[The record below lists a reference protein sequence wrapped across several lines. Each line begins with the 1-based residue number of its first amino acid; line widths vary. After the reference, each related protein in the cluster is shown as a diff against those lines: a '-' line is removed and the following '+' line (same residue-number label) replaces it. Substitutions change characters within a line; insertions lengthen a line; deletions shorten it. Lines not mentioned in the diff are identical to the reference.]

1 MKNYSRRRIALAVAA
16 IGCASQ
22 MVAAHAQE
30 TPSQLDRV
38 EVVGSNIKR
47 TAAKQATQ
55 IEVYKTEEFSK
66 QGLTT
71 TQDVVNSLSSNQSSV
86 VAATTVGSDNGGAA
100 YADLRGLGSQYTLVL
115 IDGRRAANQP
125 AGQAAYAVDLNAIPL
140 EAIERV
146 EVLKEGAA
154 AIYGTDAIG
163 GVINFITK
171 KSYQGATASIGYS
184 SPTQSGGGTERRVA
198 IAGGL
203 GDLNDDGWNVM
214 GTFAASK
221 SEALWAKDRASVAI
235 DRQPQY
241 SSNAFPG
248 NYMSNPA
255 RFPGD
260 KVGDPDNATLWG
272 GAYPNCGPGTI
283 KSGNGNY
290 CRQNTSNWIG
300 ILPETERM
308 NASAKAT
315 KRLGEHE
322 ASLQFIH
329 SETKTI
335 TSVAPTPMAGAISI
349 PESSPFYPKTNPDA
363 LKTTNVG
370 PLSLYGR
377 TVEAG
382 NRVNQ
387 FDTSLDRLQSNLEG
401 VVFGW
406 DYKGGIGYSEA
417 KNKETMKSGWV
428 STSKLQDAINKGLI
442 NPFGANSA
450 AAWDGLGLSGEIKQS
465 TMKLMTAD
473 YKMSRELFALPGGN
487 AAVGFGTELRRE
499 ELDAKV
505 DTNLASQAMSSG
517 SEDAKP
523 TAGSRNVYALYGEAI
538 LPVVKGLEIQ
548 TAVRYD
554 HYSDFGD
561 TINPKAAFKF
571 TPVEQLMFRGSA
583 STGFRAPTLYDM
595 YMPQSKTNT
604 GSSYN
609 DPFRCDPNGNQSAAA
624 CKEDPQQLYIR
635 QGGNPNLKPEK
646 TWSTSIGMV
655 VEPVKTVTLSADLW
669 TTAIKDRIGAV
680 GESVLFDPANWNKYR
695 DRFVAKP
702 DGSIDYVTALS
713 DNLGKLRASGV
724 DLAAMWRLPRT
735 SAGNFTLGLNS
746 TYMKKYDYQN
756 EKDGEWTH
764 NVGRYADESV
774 IFRWKTNFNVNWSLA
789 SWSATLGSTYLSSY
803 TDMYTN
809 DDGSNHH
816 VASQILWNGSVSYSW
831 RKTMDVTFGAKNLF
845 NRKPPFSNQDSQFQ
859 TGYDP
864 RYSDVVG
871 RILFLNLS
879 YKL

>member
-47 TAAKQATQ
+47 AAAKQATQ

-71 TQDVVNSLSSNQSSV
+71 TQDVVNSLASNQSDV

-100 YADLRGLGSQYTLVL
+100 YANLRGLGSQYTLVL

-171 KSYQGATASIGYS
+171 KSYQGATANVGYS
-184 SPTQSGGGTERRVA
+184 TPTQSGGGTERRVA
-198 IAGGL
+198 IAGGM

-221 SEALWAKDRASVAI
+221 TEALWAKDRAEVAI
-235 DRQPQY
+235 DRKPQY
-241 SSNAFPG
+241 SSNAYPG
-248 NYMSNPA
+248 NYMSNPK

-260 KVGDPDNATLWG
+260 TVGDPDKATLWSG
-272 GAYPNCGPGTI
+272 IYPNCGSGTVR
-283 KSGNGNY
+283 SSNGKY
-290 CRQNTSNWIG
+290 CRQVTSNWIG
-300 ILPETERM
+300 LLPETERM
-308 NASAKAT
+308 NASAKAS
-315 KRLGEHE
+315 KRFGEHE

-329 SETKTI
+329 SQTKTT
-335 TSVAPTPMAGAISI
+335 TSVAPTPMSGAVSI
-349 PESSPFYPKTNPDA
+349 PESSPYYPKTNPDG
-363 LKTTNVG
+363 TTNTG
-370 PLSLYGR
+370 ALDLYGR
-377 TVEAG
+377 TIEAG
-382 NRVNQ
+382 NRVSQ
-387 FDTSLDRLQSNLEG
+387 YDTSLDRLQSNLEG

-406 DYKGGIGYSEA
+406 DYKGGIGYSQA

-428 STSKLQDAINKGLI
+428 STTKLQDAINKGLI
-442 NPFGANSA
+442 NPFGSNPASA
-450 AAWDGLGLSGEIKQS
+450 WSGLGASGELKNS
-465 TMKLMTAD
+465 TMKVMTAD

-487 AAVGFGTELRRE
+487 AGFAFGSEVRRE

-505 DTNLASQAMSSG
+505 NTTLASQAMSSG
-517 SEDAKP
+517 SEDSKP
-523 TAGSRNVYALYGEAI
+523 TAGSRNVYAFYGEAI
-538 LPVVKGLEIQ
+538 LPVIKALEIQ

-571 TPVEQLMFRGSA
+571 TPVEQVMFRGSA

-595 YMPQSKTNT
+595 YMPASKTNT
-604 GSSYN
+604 GSSYH
-609 DPFRCDPNGNQSAAA
+609 DPLRCPPSGNQNLAA
-624 CKEDPQQLYIR
+624 CKEDPMQQYIQ
-635 QGGNPNLKPEK
+635 QGGNTQLKPEK

-669 TTAIKDRIGAV
+669 TTAIKDRIGTLS
-680 GESVLFDPANWNKYR
+680 ESVLFDNFDKYKS
-695 DRFVAKP
+695 RFVAKS
-702 DGSIDYVTALS
+702 DGSLDYVTALT

-724 DLAAMWRLPRT
+724 DLAGMWRLPRT
-735 SAGNFTLGLNS
+735 SVGNFTLGVNS
-746 TYMKKYDYQN
+746 TYTKKYDYQS

-764 NVGRYADESV
+764 NVGKYADEGV
-774 IFRWKTNFNVNWSLA
+774 IFRWKTNMNLNWSLA
-789 SWSATLGSTYLSSY
+789 SWSATIGNTYLSSY
-803 TDMYTN
+803 NDMYAN
-809 DDGSNHH
+809 ADGSNHH
-816 VASQILWNGSVSYSW
+816 VASQLLWNGSLSYSW
-831 RKTMDVTFGAKNLF
+831 RKTLDVTFGAKNMF
-845 NRKPPFSNQDSQFQ
+845 NRKPPFSNQDNYFQ

-871 RILFLNLS
+871 RVLFMNLS